1 MAEAS
6 DGGVRSVQ
14 VALDVLETV
23 AFAHE
28 ELGVTQ
34 IAERLGLTKGSVHR
48 HLLTL
53 VDRGYLS
60 QNAKTARYC
69 VGPKSRVL
77 ANVAPEIDLKQIA
90 EGPMRELRDRT
101 GQTVVL
107 SALTP
112 RGALVNLTLPS
123 TSPIEIGVRSGS
135 ELPFATSAQGR
146 VLLAY
151 SSRPFQ
157 ERILAQKITP
167 LTAKTIH
174 DRDALDAELSRITKD
189 GYASAPEEVLLG
201 INAVAGPIFNGDDAI
216 IGSVALVGSIQFLPA
231 TPDESTVA
239 ALADCCDQISRRAG
253 HRRQTDAKTPAK
265 TKTAPSVRLSR

>member
-1 MAEAS
+1 MLEA
-6 DGGVRSVQ
+6 
-14 VALDVLETV
+14 V

-34 IAERLGLTKGSVHR
+34 IAERLRLTKGSVHR
-48 HLLTL
+48 HLLNL

-69 VGPKSRVL
+69 VVPESRVL

-90 EGPMRELRDRT
+90 KAPMRELRDGT

-107 SALTP
+107 TSMTP
-112 RGALVNLTLPS
+112 RGALVNFTLPG

-146 VLLAY
+146 ILLVH

-157 ERILAQKITP
+157 ERVLAQRITP

-174 DRDALDAELSRITKD
+174 DRDALDDELSRIVRD
-189 GYASAPEEVLLG
+189 GYAAAPEEVLLG
-201 INAVAGPIFNGDDAI
+201 INAVAGPIFNGDDTI
-216 IGSVALVGSIQFLPA
+216 IGAVALK
-231 TPDESTVA
+231 
-239 ALADCCDQISRRAG
+239 DCCEQISRRAG
-253 HRRQTDAKTPAK
+253 HRRQTDVKMPAIPK
-265 TKTAPSVRLSR
+265 ASPSFRRPR